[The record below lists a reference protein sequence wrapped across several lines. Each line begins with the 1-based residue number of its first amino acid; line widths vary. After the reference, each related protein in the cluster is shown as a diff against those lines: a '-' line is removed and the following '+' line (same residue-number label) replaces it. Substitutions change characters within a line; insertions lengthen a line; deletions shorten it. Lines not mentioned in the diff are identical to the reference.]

1 MFNEKTYSQK
11 MDKTIEVFQKELTSL
26 RTGRANS
33 SMLDLVKVDVYGQA
47 MPLNQVS
54 SITTPDARTINIQ
67 VWDLNNVPLVDTA
80 IKKSEL
86 GLNPQIDG
94 QLIRLPVPDL
104 NEERRTEIKKLI
116 KSMGEKCKISIRNIR
131 REANDELKSLLKDKD
146 LGEDDEKKFV
156 HNGYGLERKELM
168 YNDFIVIGP
177 KNDPENLRLKDNIK
191 DWRQEFF
198 YEHAIIKN
206 KEFIPASE
214 ALVRKEI
221 KYIFWPDFNTEE
233 LYDLKNDPLEEN
245 NVVKSESYQELLNQ
259 LRVQFKKLKSEAR

>member
-11 MDKTIEVFQKELTSL
+11 MDKTIEVFHKELTSL
-26 RTGRANS
+26 RTGRANA

-47 MPLNQVS
+47 MPLNQLS
-54 SITTPDARTINIQ
+54 SITTPDSRTINIQ

-131 REANDELKSLLKDKD
+131 REAND
-146 LGEDDEKKFV
+146 
-156 HNGYGLERKELM
+156 
-168 YNDFIVIGP
+168 
-177 KNDPENLRLKDNIK
+177 
-191 DWRQEFF
+191 
-198 YEHAIIKN
+198 
-206 KEFIPASE
+206 
-214 ALVRKEI
+214 
-221 KYIFWPDFNTEE
+221 
-233 LYDLKNDPLEEN
+233 DLKNLVKEKIISEDEEKIN
-245 NVVKSESYQELLNQ
+245 EKL
-259 LRVQFKKLKSEAR
+259 VQSFTDEHIKIIDTKVEAKEKEIMTI

>member
-11 MDKTIEVFQKELTSL
+11 MDKTIEVFTKELTSL

-67 VWDLNNVPLVDTA
+67 VWDLNNVPLVDSS

-104 NEERRTEIKKLI
+104 NEERRIEIKKLI
-116 KSMGEKCKISIRNIR
+116 KSRGEKCKVSIRNIR
-131 REANDELKSLLKDKD
+131 REANDDLKNLLKDKKIS
-146 LGEDDEKKFV
+146 EDDEKINEKLVQTFTDEHIKTIDIKV
-156 HNGYGLERKELM
+156 EAKE
-168 YNDFIVIGP
+168 
-177 KNDPENLRLKDNIK
+177 
-191 DWRQEFF
+191 
-198 YEHAIIKN
+198 
-206 KEFIPASE
+206 
-214 ALVRKEI
+214 KEI
-221 KYIFWPDFNTEE
+221 MTI
-233 LYDLKNDPLEEN
+233 
-245 NVVKSESYQELLNQ
+245 
-259 LRVQFKKLKSEAR
+259 

>member
-1 MFNEKTYSQK
+1 MFNDKTYSQK

-67 VWDLNNVPLVDTA
+67 VWDLNNVPLIDTA

-104 NEERRTEIKKLI
+104 NEERRMEIKKLI

-131 REANDELKSLLKDKD
+131 REANDDLKNLVKDKVIS
-146 LGEDDEKKFV
+146 EDDEKINEKLVQTFTDEHIKTIDIKV
-156 HNGYGLERKELM
+156 EVKE
-168 YNDFIVIGP
+168 
-177 KNDPENLRLKDNIK
+177 
-191 DWRQEFF
+191 
-198 YEHAIIKN
+198 
-206 KEFIPASE
+206 
-214 ALVRKEI
+214 KEI
-221 KYIFWPDFNTEE
+221 MTI
-233 LYDLKNDPLEEN
+233 
-245 NVVKSESYQELLNQ
+245 
-259 LRVQFKKLKSEAR
+259 